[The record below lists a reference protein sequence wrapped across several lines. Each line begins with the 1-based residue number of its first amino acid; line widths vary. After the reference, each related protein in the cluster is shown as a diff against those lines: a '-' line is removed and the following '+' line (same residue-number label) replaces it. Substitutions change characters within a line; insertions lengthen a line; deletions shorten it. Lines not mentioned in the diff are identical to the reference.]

1 MSQERFVLLMRQ
13 FIEDQINEQDLTEL
27 KSLVAAGGYD
37 GDMRKLYDEVYERPV
52 PDRDLAP
59 ERVQKILYAIYD
71 SEEVKDPI
79 TATIP
84 GTGTIRRTGDVRV
97 ASFRQRTVARWT
109 AAAAVLLLFAGG
121 YLLIK
126 WRAGTAPA
134 VRVLAVRPPL
144 PAPTGKVILT
154 LANGE
159 QVVLDSSVNGKLA
172 EQNGVSVVKTDSGQ
186 LTYITGKKTAL
197 AGQYNTLATPRGGQ
211 YQIVLPDGTKV
222 WLNSASSLRY
232 PTVFNGAYRNVEL
245 SGEAYFE
252 VARNSH
258 APFTVNAAGMQVAV
272 LGTAFNLMAYTDEEV
287 IRTTLVNGSVR
298 LQSPKGTQLI
308 QPGEQGSLDKKEPRF
323 TVSRPD
329 LEEVLAWKNGEFKFS
344 GLTIQTIMRQMA
356 RWYDVDIEYQGT
368 PPLNRFNG
376 DITRTQNATALL
388 DMLETTK
395 TVHFEIA
402 GRKIIVIKGPAVD
415 GR

>member
-27 KSLVAAGGYD
+27 RTLVAAGGYE
-37 GDMRKLYDEVYERPV
+37 GDMQQLYDEVYERSV
-52 PDRDLAP
+52 LDRDLPP
-59 ERVQKILYAIYD
+59 ERVQKILYAIHN
-71 SEEVKDPI
+71 SEPKVVPLRKK
-79 TATIP
+79 
-84 GTGTIRRTGDVRV
+84 TGT
-97 ASFRQRTVARWT
+97 WKW
-109 AAAAVLLLFAGG
+109 AAAAAFLVLLTGA
-121 YLLIK
+121 YLLMK
-126 WRAGTAPA
+126 RRAGTAPA
-134 VRVLAVRPPL
+134 VRVLAVRTPL
-144 PAPTGKVILT
+144 PAPTGKAILT
-154 LANGE
+154 LAGGE
-159 QVVLDSSVNGKLA
+159 QVILDSTVNGKLA
-172 EQNGVSVVKTDSGQ
+172 EQSGVSIVKTDSGQ
-186 LTYITGKKTAL
+186 LTYITGKKTAI
-197 AGQYNTLATPRGGQ
+197 ADQYNTLATPRGGQ
-211 YQIVLPDGTKV
+211 YQIVLPDGTRV
-222 WLNSASSLRY
+222 WLNSATSLRY

-252 VARNSH
+252 VSRNSH

-272 LGTAFNLMAYTDEEV
+272 LGTAFNLMAYMDEDV

-298 LQSPKGTQLI
+298 LQSPKGAQLI

-344 GLTIQTIMRQMA
+344 GLPIQTIMRQMA
-356 RWYDVDIEYQGT
+356 RWYDVDIEYQGA
-368 PPLNRFNG
+368 PPVNRFNG
-376 DITRTQNATALL
+376 DITKAQNATALL

-402 GRKIIVIKGPAVD
+402 GRKIIVIRGPAVD